1 MKIDPAR
8 LADDYHL
15 GMIGNGRTCAL
26 VDALGS
32 IVFCC
37 LPDFDSGTVF
47 ASLLDEKKGGSFAD
61 RDDRRR
67 GDRPDP
73 MKRTPTCW

>member
-26 VDALGS
+26 IDAIGN

-37 LPDFDSGTVF
+37 LPAFDSGTVF
-47 ASLLDEKKGGSFAD
+47 ASLLDEEKGGSGRLRHGA
-61 RDDRRR
+61 
-67 GDRPDP
+67 
-73 MKRTPTCW
+73 